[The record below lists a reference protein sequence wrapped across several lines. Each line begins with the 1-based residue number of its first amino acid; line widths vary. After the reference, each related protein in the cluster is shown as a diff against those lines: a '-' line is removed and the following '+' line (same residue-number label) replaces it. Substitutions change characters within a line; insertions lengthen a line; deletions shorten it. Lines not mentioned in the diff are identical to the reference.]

1 MRSLQAAPARWAQ
14 CMRAV
19 QKGGSPRP
27 PPATGALPHGVCGGE
42 VVHPLTD
49 GLKAPG
55 PRTKE
60 QTLCCDQARFQ
71 LFTPQAAILAGR
83 AGAGRGLL
91 PAPPPPRGQGL
102 TPHPGPLRRLQPL
115 TPVSFRCQVQLCSEW
130 RKCAEEPGYAWLRG
144 TQLSSLASGL
154 LKKAAAEETP

>member
-1 MRSLQAAPARWAQ
+1 MRKSDRS
-14 CMRAV
+14 
-19 QKGGSPRP
+19 GSPAFSMVVEAKSLRP
-27 PPATGALPHGVCGGE
+27 PQYA
-42 VVHPLTD
+42 
-49 GLKAPG
+49 
-55 PRTKE
+55 
-60 QTLCCDQARFQ
+60 QARFQ
-71 LFTPQAAILAGR
+71 LFTPLAAILAGR

-102 TPHPGPLRRLQPL
+102 TPHPGLLRRLQPL